1 MAPQEQQR
9 FTLTRATPE
18 DMDEVAQLQYDCFP
32 AFIRESFM
40 GCRSEADLPR
50 VVERTREDMR
60 TNVHDIW
67 ILVRDAQRPDGR
79 GGRGKPAAASNWR
92 VYLNGAAAAQ
102 SDDAPMPWLAE
113 HGDKEALERAQ
124 NVINEMN
131 TARKAANPDGFLHL
145 HICFTSPEYRRKGAG
160 SLMMQ
165 WGCDLADQLA
175 LPGWIEASP
184 DGNFL
189 YKVFGFYDVGKI
201 KGEGDM
207 NGTFMRRDA
216 STKLEVAKAGE
227 SRAN

>member
-1 MAPQEQQR
+1 MAPQEQPR

-18 DMDEVAQLQYDCFP
+18 DMDEVAQLEYECFP

-50 VVERTREDMR
+50 VAKRFGAEMR
-60 TNVHDIW
+60 TNIHDLW
-67 ILVRDAQRPDGR
+67 ILVRDKAPGPD
-79 GGRGKPAAASNWR
+79 GGRGKLAAASNWR
-92 VYLNGAAAAQ
+92 VYLNDAAAQQ

-113 HGDKEALERAQ
+113 RGDMEALERAQ
-124 NVINEMN
+124 IVMDEMN

-184 DGNFL
+184 EGNSL
-189 YKVFGFYDVGKI
+189 YKAFGFHDVGKI
-201 KGEGDM
+201 TGQGAM
-207 NGTFMRRDA
+207 SGTFMKRDA
-216 STKLEVAKAGE
+216 TTKLGVAKAGE
-227 SRAN
+227 SQAN